1 MEPERA
7 MTFRTTILAVV
18 SALVMLSGCAT
29 TGENNTTYADYQ
41 GYGPQPFLGAKSGAN
56 VGIPLQ

>member
-1 MEPERA
+1 